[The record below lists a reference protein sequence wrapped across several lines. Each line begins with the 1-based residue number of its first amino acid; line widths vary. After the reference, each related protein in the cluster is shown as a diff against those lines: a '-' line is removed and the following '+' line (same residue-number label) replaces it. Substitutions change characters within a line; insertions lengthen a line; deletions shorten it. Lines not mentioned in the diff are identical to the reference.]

1 MLDSR
6 KPGKRKQVKVVEFDA
21 RQSTTQQQ
29 ALLEKLR
36 QQGWSVRSV
45 ELGPSGMKRLHL
57 VRVPPRS
64 SRRSRT
70 DS

>member
-1 MLDSR
+1 MLDS
-6 KPGKRKQVKVVEFDA
+6 KKSSKREQVKVVEFDA
-21 RQSTTQQQ
+21 RQSATQQQ

-45 ELGPSGMKRLHL
+45 ELEPSGMKRLHL

-64 SRRSRT
+64 SRGSRT
-70 DS
+70 GS